1 VARPLL
7 SRAAQSREAQRRCEI
22 PSEEERAVHASA
34 TRQPSDT
41 LEEIGAQVKDGA
53 RQASP
58 WIEGLGRFGYA
69 AKGTVYIIIGGLAV
83 QAALGQGGQMTDQ
96 RGAMSRIAEAPFGRS
111 LLVVLAVGL
120 LGYAIWQLVRAALD
134 TEHKGTDAK
143 GIFGRAIYAGIA
155 VVYGGLAWS
164 AFRLAM
170 GSGQGQGSTERT
182 QGWTAWLMSQPF
194 GVWLVGLVGAA
205 VVANGLFQLYRA
217 FQSRLTDDLQ
227 LTDAGARHRDWVVR
241 IGRAGY
247 SARGI
252 AFMMIGGFLIG
263 AALHANPAEAIGLD
277 GALAALAAQPFG
289 PYLLGLVAAGLAAYG
304 VFALVEARYRR
315 MVIC

>member
-1 VARPLL
+1 
-7 SRAAQSREAQRRCEI
+7 
-22 PSEEERAVHASA
+22 
-34 TRQPSDT
+34 
-41 LEEIGAQVKDGA
+41 
-53 RQASP
+53 
-58 WIEGLGRFGYA
+58 
-69 AKGTVYIIIGGLAV
+69 
-83 QAALGQGGQMTDQ
+83 
-96 RGAMSRIAEAPFGRS
+96 
-111 LLVVLAVGL
+111 
-120 LGYAIWQLVRAALD
+120 
-134 TEHKGTDAK
+134 
-143 GIFGRAIYAGIA
+143 
-155 VVYGGLAWS
+155 
-164 AFRLAM
+164 
-170 GSGQGQGSTERT
+170 
-182 QGWTAWLMSQPF
+182 
-194 GVWLVGLVGAA
+194 
-205 VVANGLFQLYRA
+205 VANGLFQLYRA